1 MSDRFEPPVSDNAK
15 PFWDAT
21 REHRL
26 VLQYCRADGKPVHYP
41 REACPR
47 CLGTDLEWR
56 PASGRGVVYAFTVN
70 HVPGSAK
77 PEQQPPYVVALVDL
91 DEGVR
96 MMTNIVGCAPADVRV
111 GIAVEVSW
119 EPLSDGRAL
128 PVFAPST
135 RSR

>member
-1 MSDRFEPPVSDNAK
+1 MSERFEPPVSDRAK

-21 REHRL
+21 SERRL
-26 VLQYCRADGKPVHYP
+26 VLQYCRTDGLPIHYP

-70 HVPGSAK
+70 HVQGSAATERTL
-77 PEQQPPYVVALVDL
+77 PFVVALVDL
-91 DEGVR
+91 EEGVR
-96 MMTNIVGCAPADVRV
+96 MMTNIVGCSPSDVRAGMPV
-111 GIAVEVSW
+111 DVSW

-128 PVFAPST
+128 PMFAP
-135 RSR
+135 R

>member
-1 MSDRFEPPVSDNAK
+1 MSTRFEPPVSDLVK

-21 REHRL
+21 RERRL

-56 PASGRGVVYAFTVN
+56 PSSGRGSVYAFTVN
-70 HVPGSAK
+70 HVPGSAA
-77 PEQQPPYVVALVDL
+77 PQLPLPYVVALIDL
-91 DEGVR
+91 DDGVR
-96 MMTNIVGCAPADVRV
+96 LMSNVVGCAPSEVRV
-111 GIAVEVSW
+111 GMPVDVTW

-128 PVFAPST
+128 PLFTP
-135 RSR
+135 RKG